1 MKMRNALP
9 VAAILVAGCAS
20 AGSARPALAARA
32 ETLETG
38 VAFYKQ
44 GKYAD
49 AERVFRSVEGLE
61 ARGYLAASLAHLNKF
76 GEALPIAEDALKQQA
91 TQPMAAAALGNCLVG
106 QQKYDDAIARLSAI
120 IAADAKVAYAYFWRG
135 QAYQH
140 VGQTERMTEDFETF
154 LRLAPDAPEAASVQ
168 QVLSSFRR

>member
-1 MKMRNALP
+1 MNMRHALP

-32 ETLETG
+32 ESLETG
-38 VAFYKQ
+38 VAFYRQ
-44 GKYAD
+44 GKYVD
-49 AERVFRSVEGLE
+49 AERVFRSIEGLE
-61 ARGYLAASLAHLNKF
+61 ARSYLAATLAQQRKF
-76 GEALPIAEDALKQQA
+76 GEALPIAEDALKQQG
-91 TQPMAAAALGNCLVG
+91 TQPMATAALGNCLVG
-106 QQKYDDAIARLSAI
+106 QQKYEDAIARLSEV
-120 IAADAKVAYAYFWRG
+120 IAGDAKVAYAYFWRG

>member
-1 MKMRNALP
+1 MKMRHVLP
-9 VAAILVAGCAS
+9 VVAILVAGCAS
-20 AGSARPALAARA
+20 AGSARPAVAARA
-32 ETLETG
+32 ETLDTG

-44 GKYAD
+44 GKYGD
-49 AERVFRSVEGLE
+49 AERVFRSLEGLE
-61 ARGYLAASLAHLNKF
+61 ARSYLAATLARQNKF
-76 GEALPIAEDALKQQA
+76 GEAQPIAEDALKQEG
-91 TQPMAAAALGNCLVG
+91 TQPMATAALGNCLVG

-140 VGQTERMTEDFETF
+140 VGQTERMAEDFETF